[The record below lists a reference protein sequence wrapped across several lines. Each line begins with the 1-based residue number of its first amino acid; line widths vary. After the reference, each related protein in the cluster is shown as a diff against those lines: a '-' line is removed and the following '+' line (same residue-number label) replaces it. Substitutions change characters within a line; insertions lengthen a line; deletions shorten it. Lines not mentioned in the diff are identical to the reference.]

1 MARHTDAASGTGI
14 ENGTGD
20 DGGTAIETAPIN
32 GQSATPIDGPQSTDD
47 GPETAGSD
55 DGTGTAIEPE
65 QPRKRRGRRPK
76 SDTGETSPRV
86 GVKISRADLAS
97 KLSGAHQL
105 AALATGLPILQLDK
119 AEADEYAGAILEVA
133 KYHSITLDGKLFAW
147 IQLLATV
154 GTIYGTRI
162 LMLRRMRAEA
172 IAEYMRAQSEGVD
185 LYTGEP
191 MQPS

>member
-1 MARHTDAASGTGI
+1 MARHTDAASGAGI

-20 DGGTAIETAPIN
+20 ADRIDGIGE
-32 GQSATPIDGPQSTDD
+32 ATPIDGQPATSIDRSEPTND
-47 GPETAGSD
+47 GPND

-76 SDTGETSPRV
+76 SETGENSARV

-119 AEADEYAGAILEVA
+119 QEADEYAGAILEVA

-147 IQLLATV
+147 IQLAATV

-172 IAEYMRAQSEGVD
+172 IAEYSRAQREGVD

-191 MQPS
+191 MPS